1 VEVGRERI
9 LRVVPYD
16 PTIYQG
22 AAAHYRRGRP
32 PYSPQLDAVLAEE
45 VALDGGGRLLDV
57 GCGPGILTVRLA
69 GLFEEAVGLDP
80 DPAMLA
86 EGRRV
91 ARERGIPDIR
101 WVEARAE
108 SLPAAA
114 PGPYRVVTFGQSF
127 HWTDEARV
135 AEAVYDMLEPGGALA
150 LIVHTVEG
158 RPAPPSPGPP
168 PIPHAEI
175 EALVEKYLG
184 SGWRAG
190 QRMAPVRTHRFEE
203 VLIRTRFGVPRAIFA
218 PGIPDLLRDSESVLS
233 GYFSF
238 SWAAPHLFGDRV
250 EAFASE
256 VRELLSSRSR
266 EGIFWDWPGDT
277 EVIIARK
284 PLVSGT

>member
-1 VEVGRERI
+1 MVS
-9 LRVVPYD
+9 YD

-22 AAAHYRRGRP
+22 AAAHYRHGRP
-32 PYSPQLDAVLAEE
+32 AYSPQLEVVLTEE
-45 VALDGGGRLLDV
+45 LDLNGSGRLLDA

-69 GLFEEAVGLDP
+69 HLFEEAVGLDP
-80 DPAMLA
+80 DAAMLA
-86 EGRRV
+86 DGRQV
-91 ARERGIPDIR
+91 AHERGITNIR
-101 WVEARAE
+101 WAQARAE
-108 SLPAAA
+108 ELPGAA

-175 EALVEKYLG
+175 KALVEKYLG
-184 SGWRAG
+184 STKRAG
-190 QRMAPVRTHRFEE
+190 QGVAPVRTRRFED
-203 VLIRTRFGVPRAIFA
+203 VLVRTRFGTPRAIFA

-238 SWAAPHLFGDRV
+238 SFSAPHLFGDRV
-250 EAFASE
+250 EDFASE
-256 VRELLSSRSR
+256 LRELLTSCSP

-277 EVIIARK
+277 EVLLARK
-284 PLVSGT
+284 SG